1 MAFASSPLRHSESF
15 FTPKAL
21 DLFVI
26 DDPAIGAGVV
36 VGWPEPTAGMVF
48 GLLAQPVSQRPVRVL
63 RCCRGRFVA
72 LCGAMLPDHAAGEP
86 FADPQHPL
94 EMTNGYPPASRA

>member
-1 MAFASSPLRHSESF
+1 MAFASSPLRHSESV

-36 VGWPEPTAGMVF
+36 VGWPESTAGMVF
-48 GLLAQPVSQRPVRVL
+48 GLLA
-63 RCCRGRFVA
+63 
-72 LCGAMLPDHAAGEP
+72 
-86 FADPQHPL
+86 
-94 EMTNGYPPASRA
+94 